1 MIKLPWENREL
12 LESEDHNWIVQYL
25 LNRDV
30 PLSYLEKPSEKQE
43 KQVESLCQYLLGTR
57 HFVLLVCNNS
67 AYVKE
72 LYYRVAATW
81 LLTTESGFEISGPLD
96 LDPYGQEFWTH
107 VKRLK
112 ETSLLMVPYTDPSD
126 YTLRKTKTAMGSI
139 MSARKAARRPTI
151 TDLFIKGEATNQ
163 KLKESINNLSAVF
176 GEQCLPMFLEQNSNA
191 KIVKIRS

>member
-1 MIKLPWENREL
+1 MIKLPWKNREL
-12 LESEDHNWIVQYL
+12 LESEDYNWIVQYL
-25 LNRDV
+25 LNLEI
-30 PLSYLEKPSEKQE
+30 PLSYLDPPNEKQE
-43 KQVESLCQYLLGTR
+43 KQVEAICQYLLGTR

-81 LLTTESGFEISGPLD
+81 LLTTETGFEISGPLD
-96 LDPYGQEFWTH
+96 LDPYSQDFWAR

-139 MSARKAARRPTI
+139 MSNRKAARLPTI
-151 TDLFIKGEATNQ
+151 TDLYIKGDASQE
-163 KLKESINNLSAVF
+163 KLGGSIENLSAVF
-176 GEQCLPMFLEQNSNA
+176 GEHCIPMFLEQNSNA
-191 KIVKIRS
+191 KIVKIRR

>member
-12 LESEDHNWIVQYL
+12 LESEDYNWIVQYL

-43 KQVESLCQYLLGTR
+43 KQVESICQYLLGTR

-81 LLTTESGFEISGPLD
+81 
-96 LDPYGQEFWTH
+96 
-107 VKRLK
+107 
-112 ETSLLMVPYTDPSD
+112 
-126 YTLRKTKTAMGSI
+126 
-139 MSARKAARRPTI
+139 
-151 TDLFIKGEATNQ
+151 
-163 KLKESINNLSAVF
+163 
-176 GEQCLPMFLEQNSNA
+176 
-191 KIVKIRS
+191 